1 MAAVNVQE
9 CPQPVDNSYGEY
21 DITPYQ
27 GCCCVCETVRH
38 TLKLGLDETTREYVN
53 ESCGNKNNSVLSR
66 PYAQLGS
73 VDVSMELNCCCAEIW
88 SVSTDGGIIMPAGKT
103 GNFCVPTD
111 KNLVE
116 EIAAKLNE
124 RKVARGNIGLMKLHN
139 ANGEEL
145 SKVAT
150 MLDSIAASRNV
161 AVPPLAITMDRCEF
175 PNKKYDVQNQ
185 LEIPR
190 CFCFQICPDSY
201 QTQLLLEEDE
211 VIKVVRK
218 PCSQTSS
225 RRPYAQLGVVS
236 KEDNTQAGD
245 CDLCAGCKEIGGHA
259 VAIDAWQVMPGYGTE
274 RALVE
279 EIANELQNRK
289 VALGNIGQLKKAEQ
303 IAEVVQHIKQTANI
317 LGNELGTTVKSF

>member
-1 MAAVNVQE
+1 MAAVNVQA
-9 CPQPVDNSYGEY
+9 CPQPIDNSYGEY

-27 GCCCVCETVRH
+27 ECGVCETVRH

-103 GNFCVPTD
+103 GSCWNPTD
-111 KNLVE
+111 KSLVE

-161 AVPPLAITMDRCEF
+161 AIPPLAITMDRHEF

-185 LEIPR
+185 QEIPR

-211 VIKVVRK
+211 VIKVVK
-218 PCSQTSS
+218 
-225 RRPYAQLGVVS
+225 
-236 KEDNTQAGD
+236 
-245 CDLCAGCKEIGGHA
+245 
-259 VAIDAWQVMPGYGTE
+259 PGYGTE

-279 EIANELQNRK
+279 EIANDLQNRK

-303 IAEVVQHIKQTANI
+303 IAEVVQYIKQTANI
-317 LGNELGTTVKSF
+317 LGNELGATVKSF